1 MNNAN
6 SSTVVQVVTA
16 SFFIGSSNRSIKWLA
31 KQTCEAKFIYRY
43 EKYEKYEIYKFCAG
57 YSNFVP
63 VNEHMLPKILYL

>member
-43 EKYEKYEIYKFCAG
+43 KKYEKYEIYKFCAG

-63 VNEHMLPKILYL
+63 FNEHMLPKILYL